1 MRLIQVVFSDAA
13 YGFLWR
19 KNGYAFFWLG
29 KISFIMGKNTQ
40 KAMQHW
46 RNAAKYH
53 MACQAILPLDLKV
66 TLRCRKKLTTWERIS
81 GMNVARK
88 YATPPW
94 VR

>member
-1 MRLIQVVFSDAA
+1 MT
-13 YGFLWR
+13 R
-19 KNGYAFFWLG
+19 K
-29 KISFIMGKNTQ
+29 
-40 KAMQHW
+40 
-46 RNAAKYH
+46 AAKYH